1 MPNFLLSIGLAL
13 VAFLGALM
21 ALWPKPTAPVE
32 TPVQATSTVA
42 VIPVVPSVAP
52 APASPEVVP
61 AAESKQEETIT
72 PKTAPAT
79 EPVKIPAP
87 KKPTAPTTPTE
98 TPVATTTVPEPQPLP
113 SSGNASFDT
122 AAAHLRDALVNI
134 VCYVPA
140 GSGLHSISGSGVFVD
155 TKGIII
161 TNAHIAQY
169 FLLGD
174 RGASCTVRTG
184 TPAQSRYK
192 AALIYISPPWLQA
205 NANVLTQALPMGTGE
220 FDFAFIAVT
229 GSATK
234 DPLPA
239 SFPAMPIASLP
250 PAAGTSVVIGSYG
263 AQFLQASQIESA
275 LFPTIVFGS
284 VKDVYTFDTNTIDVF
299 SLGGSAAAQEGS
311 SGGGI
316 VDINGSLI
324 GTITT
329 STVQGSTDTRTLS
342 AISSSYIRSEYARE
356 TGSLIDAL
364 FAQPISVSV
373 QSFSMRIPTLESI
386 ITAQLN

>member
-21 ALWPKPTAPVE
+21 ALWPKPVTPVE
-32 TPVQATSTVA
+32 VPVQATSTVA
-42 VIPVVPSVAP
+42 VIPTAPS
-52 APASPEVVP
+52 VVP
-61 AAESKQEETIT
+61 ASGSPEAVTTAEPKQEAATT
-72 PKTAPAT
+72 TKTAPT
-79 EPVKIPAP
+79 QPVKTPAP
-87 KKPTAPTTPTE
+87 KKSTTPSVPTE
-98 TPVATTTVPEPQPLP
+98 ALAATTTAPEPQPLP

-140 GSGLHSISGSGVFVD
+140 GSGLRSISGSGVFVD

-169 FLLGD
+169 FLLSD
-174 RGASCTVRTG
+174 RGVSCTIRTG
-184 TPAQSRYK
+184 MPAQSRYK

-205 NANVLTQALPMGTGE
+205 NSKVLTEALPLGTGE

-229 GSATK
+229 ASATK

-239 SFPAMPIASLP
+239 SFPAMPLASLP
-250 PAAGTSVVIGSYG
+250 PAAGTPVVIGSYG

-316 VDINGSLI
+316 VGIDGSLI

-364 FAQPISVSV
+364 FAQPTSASV
-373 QSFSMRIPTLESI
+373 QSFSTRIPALESI